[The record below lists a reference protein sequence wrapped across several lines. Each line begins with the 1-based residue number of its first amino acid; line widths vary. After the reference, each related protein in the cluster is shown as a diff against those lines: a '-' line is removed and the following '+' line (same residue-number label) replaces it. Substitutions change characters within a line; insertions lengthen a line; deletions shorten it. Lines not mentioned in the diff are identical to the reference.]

1 MAVLSSIGQLS
12 LPTAN
17 TAVQLSSSTKQLIK
31 GIRVAVVTSGAN
43 VFWGPSGVSTT
54 SGFPIID
61 GNLETQI
68 NPSDFQYISDI
79 YFVSDTNNTEIGID
93 IVGQQDVSIG
103 S

>member
-1 MAVLSSIGQLS
+1 MAILSSIGQLN

-17 TAVQLSSSTKQLIK
+17 TAIQLSSSTKQLIK
-31 GIRVAVVTSGAN
+31 GIRVAVITSGAN
-43 VFWGPSGVSTT
+43 VFWGASDVTT
-54 SGFPIID
+54 VTGFPIIA

-79 YFVSDTNNTEIGID
+79 YFVSDTNNTVIGID
-93 IVGQQDVSIG
+93 IVGQQGVSIV